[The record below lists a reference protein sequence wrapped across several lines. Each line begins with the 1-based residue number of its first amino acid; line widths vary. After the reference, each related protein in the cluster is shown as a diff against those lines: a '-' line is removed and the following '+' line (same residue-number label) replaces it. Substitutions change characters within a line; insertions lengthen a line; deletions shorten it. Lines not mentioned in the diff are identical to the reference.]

1 MYEIA
6 ALLLPEGEGV
16 CGKVIDMLMVGR
28 FTI

>member
-6 ALLLPEGEGV
+6 ALLPPEGEGV
-16 CGKVIDMLMVGR
+16 CGRVIDMLVGGR